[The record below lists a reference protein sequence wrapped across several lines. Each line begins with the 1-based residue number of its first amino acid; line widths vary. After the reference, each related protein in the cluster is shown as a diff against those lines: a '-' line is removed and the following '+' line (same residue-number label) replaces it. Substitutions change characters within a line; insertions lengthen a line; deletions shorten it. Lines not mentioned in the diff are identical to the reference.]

1 MLGTRIKK
9 LEAGLFQS
17 QGCFCTS
24 EPLSGTHIRSHVP
37 GEEGGILGGFFERG
51 RGRGCVNLCTAP
63 VSVFF
68 FFLSFFPNGL
78 KGLVFFL
85 ADKQKT
91 ALCVSVISLPGLA
104 AKLAS
109 AAPSVELA
117 PRSQC
122 HTERAAFQTTKK
134 TGCVSVRLCADD
146 SMQCFFFLPLV
157 SLCSFS
163 LVDFTAPA

>member
-9 LEAGLFQS
+9 WRLNCCSHKTALYERATERHILEAMFL
-17 QGCFCTS
+17 
-24 EPLSGTHIRSHVP
+24 EKK
-37 GEEGGILGGFFERG
+37 GILGFERE
-51 RGRGCVNLCTAP
+51 RGQGCVNLCIP
-63 VSVFF
+63 PFF
-68 FFLSFFPNGL
+68 FFYGL

-122 HTERAAFQTTKK
+122 HTERAAFQTTQNWL
-134 TGCVSVRLCADD
+134 CVWDCVCGGQHAAVY
-146 SMQCFFFLPLV
+146 QFVC
-157 SLCSFS
+157 LCSFYS
-163 LVDFTAPA
+163 PCVSNADNMSKPMNMQHSPTF

>member
-37 GEEGGILGGFFERG
+37 GEGGILGGFFGAGTGTGQR
-51 RGRGCVNLCTAP
+51 LCEFVYSP
-63 VSVFF
+63 RLCFF
-68 FFLSFFPNGL
+68 FFFFSNGL

-117 PRSQC
+117 PWSQC

-134 TGCVSVRLCADD
+134 
-146 SMQCFFFLPLV
+146 LV
-157 SLCSFS
+157 VCL
-163 LVDFTAPA
+163 